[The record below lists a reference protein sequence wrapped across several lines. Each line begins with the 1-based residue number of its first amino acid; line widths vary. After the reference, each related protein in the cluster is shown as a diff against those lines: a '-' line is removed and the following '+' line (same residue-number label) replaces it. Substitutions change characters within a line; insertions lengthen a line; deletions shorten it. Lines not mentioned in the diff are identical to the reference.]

1 LRFGLGNEAPEF
13 GVIPLACQLLSQEL
27 DDLGVNFLGP
37 LLLRPVTAAGEQ
49 GATRGGAVL
58 APVVE
63 HRCEVQQPAAVATV
77 EDPVAVRDILAAQ
90 RLAQPLRPGPPGGA
104 SAMAS

>member
-1 LRFGLGNEAPEF
+1 
-13 GVIPLACQLLSQEL
+13 LLSQEL

-63 HRCEVQQPAAVATV
+63 HRCET
-77 EDPVAVRDILAAQ
+77 
-90 RLAQPLRPGPPGGA
+90 
-104 SAMAS
+104 